1 MVAHWIRGLATL
13 IFLPLLAQTSSEKIM
28 LWPTGS
34 GQTRQ
39 GPSVVMTTQGKVTQ
53 VNAPFLTLY
62 SPKTFNGKTVLI
74 AAGGGYRRIEQ
85 AKEALPAAQFL
96 TQHGFRA
103 YILTYRLPNSHWPEG
118 KDVAMKDVRQALT
131 LIHQDNPYLSVLGF
145 SAGAHLLALAI
156 NRAEMTPKDDKA
168 PLAVEG
174 MALIY
179 PIVSVEPPF
188 NHSATHRVLAGR
200 HASRQEE
207 AKWSVQHAIHD
218 HSPPLFVVESEDD
231 PIAPPQNGLLLHR
244 AATQHH
250 VPMTW
255 IRYATGGHGFGLGR
269 KGLAN
274 SAWPEHYLSW
284 LNQLPAHNCR
294 GN

>member
-1 MVAHWIRGLATL
+1 MLTDWIRGLATL
-13 IFLPLLAQTSSEKIM
+13 IFLPFLAQASAEKIM
-28 LWPTGS
+28 LWPTG
-34 GQTRQ
+34 GDQTRP
-39 GPSVVMTTQGKVTQ
+39 GPSVVITPQGKVTE

-85 AKEALPAAQFL
+85 AKEAIPAAHFL
-96 TQHGFRA
+96 TQQGFRA
-103 YILTYRLPNSHWPEG
+103 YVLTYRLPSAHWPEG
-118 KDVAMKDVRQALT
+118 KDVAMKDVRQALRI
-131 LIHQDNPYLSVLGF
+131 IHHQNPHLSVLGF

-156 NRAEMTPKDDKA
+156 NRAEMTQKGDNA
-168 PLAVEG
+168 AFSVEG

-179 PIVSVEPPF
+179 PVISVESPLD
-188 NHSATHRVLAGR
+188 HSATHRVLAGR

-207 AKWSVQHAIHD
+207 AKWSVQSVIHD

-231 PIAPPQNGLLLHR
+231 PIAPPQNGFLLQH

-255 IRYATGGHGFGLGR
+255 IRYATGGHGFGLGQ
-269 KGLAN
+269 KGMAN
-274 SAWPEHYLSW
+274 SAWPQHYLAW
-284 LNQLPAHNCR
+284 LNQLPVHN
-294 GN
+294 

>member
-1 MVAHWIRGLATL
+1 MATTRIRGLITL
-13 IFLPLLAQTSSEKIM
+13 IFLPFLAQASIEKIM

-34 GQTRQ
+34 DQTRP
-39 GPSVVMTTQGKVTQ
+39 GPNVVASTQGKITQ
-53 VNAPFLTLY
+53 VNAPFLSLY
-62 SPKTFNGKTVLI
+62 SPKIFNGKTVLI

-103 YILTYRLPNSHWPEG
+103 YVLTYRLPSAHWPEG
-118 KDVAMKDVRQALT
+118 KDVAMEDMRQALKIIT
-131 LIHQDNPYLSVLGF
+131 HDNPHLSVLGF

-156 NRAEMTPKDDKA
+156 NRAEITLKSDNA
-168 PLAVEG
+168 SRRVEG

-179 PIVSVEPPF
+179 PIISVESPL

-207 AKWSVQHAIHD
+207 AKWSVQHVIHE

-244 AATQHH
+244 AATQHQ

-269 KGLAN
+269 KGMAN
-274 SAWPEHYLSW
+274 YAWPERYLSW
-284 LNQLPAHNCR
+284 LNRLPVHN
-294 GN
+294 